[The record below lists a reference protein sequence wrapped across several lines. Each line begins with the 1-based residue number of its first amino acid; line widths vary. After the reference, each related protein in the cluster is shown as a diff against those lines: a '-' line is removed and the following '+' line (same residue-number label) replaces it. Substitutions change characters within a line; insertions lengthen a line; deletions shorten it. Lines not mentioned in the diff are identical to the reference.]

1 MKKIKNIVFDFG
13 GVLIDWN
20 PTYLYKKVFADEK
33 EMNYF
38 LEQVCTS
45 EWNMKQ
51 DAGRPLAVATME
63 KQREFPEY
71 EKEIALFYGRWD
83 EMLGGEIKEN
93 SRWVEPLS
101 KKYPLY
107 GLTNWSAETIPV
119 AYERYGFFKHLKGI
133 VVSGEEKLA
142 KPDSEIYRILLKR
155 YALNA
160 EESLFIDDTL
170 KNIEAAQALGFKTI
184 HCTPDLDLGEVL
196 KKWGII

>member
-63 KQREFPEY
+63 KQREFPGQSS
-71 EKEIALFYGRWD
+71 FCCF
-83 EMLGGEIKEN
+83 N
-93 SRWVEPLS
+93 
-101 KKYPLY
+101 
-107 GLTNWSAETIPV
+107 
-119 AYERYGFFKHLKGI
+119 
-133 VVSGEEKLA
+133 
-142 KPDSEIYRILLKR
+142 
-155 YALNA
+155 
-160 EESLFIDDTL
+160 
-170 KNIEAAQALGFKTI
+170 
-184 HCTPDLDLGEVL
+184 
-196 KKWGII
+196 